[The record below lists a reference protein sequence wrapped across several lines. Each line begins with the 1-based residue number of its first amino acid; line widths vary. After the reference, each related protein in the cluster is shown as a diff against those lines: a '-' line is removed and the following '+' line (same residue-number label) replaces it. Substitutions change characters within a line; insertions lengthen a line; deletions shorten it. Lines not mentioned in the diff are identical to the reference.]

1 MLPRTGKNKLIR
13 YKIIITNKELSM
25 SKQDNPSVKIN
36 ITVTL
41 NEASCINVEVNKEL
55 NIPENASYIASF
67 LEKIGEHIASEGT
80 TTEAIKKAIKDTIKK
95 RNIH

>member
-1 MLPRTGKNKLIR
+1 
-13 YKIIITNKELSM
+13 M
-25 SKQDNPSVKIN
+25 SEQDKPSVKIN

-41 NEASCINVEVNKEL
+41 NEAPCINVEVSKEF
-55 NIPENASYIASF
+55 NIPENAPYIASF

-95 RNIH
+95 EIFTEATLFLYLNSLNRIR

>member
-1 MLPRTGKNKLIR
+1 
-13 YKIIITNKELSM
+13 M

-41 NEASCINVEVNKEL
+41 NEAPCINVEVSKEF
-55 NIPENASYIASF
+55 NIPENSPYIASF

-80 TTEAIKKAIKDTIKK
+80 TTEAIKKSNK
-95 RNIH
+95 RHY

>member
-1 MLPRTGKNKLIR
+1 
-13 YKIIITNKELSM
+13 M
-25 SKQDNPSVKIN
+25 SEQDNPSAKIN

-41 NEASCINVEVNKEL
+41 NEAPCINVEVSKEF
-55 NIPENASYIASF
+55 NIPENAPYIASF
-67 LEKIGEHIASEGT
+67 LKKIGEHISSEGT